1 MCRIKTAEG
10 SKLEVTMAALFRA
23 TRRLQAVTKNSTGL
37 VGILVDPNARLNL
50 IAAEKNL
57 LEAVKVRHWCLKGG
71 G

>member
-1 MCRIKTAEG
+1 
-10 SKLEVTMAALFRA
+10 MAALFRA